1 MNLFL
6 LGVLINLPKTF
17 DSFAHQILT
26 FKSEKYG
33 VQGNNLQLLRSHLS
47 NCKQLINSNNQSKTY
62 NEIIFAVPQ
71 GSVIEPILF
80 PSYLNDLQH
89 ASKTLHPVIFADDTN
104 LFLADRNIN
113 PLFSTVNVD
122 NRKKQTVVR
131 LPYLNE

>member
-6 LGVLINLPKTF
+6 LGVLINLPKAF

-89 ASKTLHPVIFADDTN
+89 ASETLHPVIFADDTN

>member
-6 LGVLINLPKTF
+6 LWVLINFPKAF
-17 DSFAHQILT
+17 DSFGHTILT

-33 VQGNNLQLLRSHLS
+33 VQGNNLQFFRSHLS

-71 GSVIEPILF
+71 GWVIEPILF

-89 ASKTLHPVIFADDTN
+89 APKTLHPVIFADDTN

-113 PLFSTVNVD
+113 PLFCTVNVD